1 MKEVVKMTYKQKID
15 KARKQGIEIPD
26 IILER
31 KYIAGVYKFC
41 YYNPNDSDDEGCFYV
56 GKSSSLAYRLL
67 DSDGGHIHLF
77 LNNYLDNNLVP
88 TKIREYL
95 DNGYCIKVIIKEVN
109 YNDTSFSRAAH
120 RLALAELQEIISCQ
134 EKGQCLDQMPEGV
147 GEKEKN
153 FGRRIIKNKLQ
164 IYR

>member
-1 MKEVVKMTYKQKID
+1 M
-15 KARKQGIEIPD
+15 
-26 IILER
+26 
-31 KYIAGVYKFC
+31 
-41 YYNPNDSDDEGCFYV
+41 
-56 GKSSSLAYRLL
+56 
-67 DSDGGHIHLF
+67 
-77 LNNYLDNNLVP
+77 DNNLVP

-147 GEKEKN
+147 GEKEKK
-153 FGRRIIKNKLQ
+153 FWEKNYKK
-164 IYR
+164 

>member
-1 MKEVVKMTYKQKID
+1 LKLMKEVVKMTYKQKID
-15 KARKQGIEIPD
+15 KAREQGIEIPD

-41 YYNPNDSDDEGCFYV
+41 YYNPNDVDDEGCFYV

-147 GEKEKN
+147 GEKEKK
-153 FGRRIIKNKLQ
+153 FWEKNYKK
-164 IYR
+164 